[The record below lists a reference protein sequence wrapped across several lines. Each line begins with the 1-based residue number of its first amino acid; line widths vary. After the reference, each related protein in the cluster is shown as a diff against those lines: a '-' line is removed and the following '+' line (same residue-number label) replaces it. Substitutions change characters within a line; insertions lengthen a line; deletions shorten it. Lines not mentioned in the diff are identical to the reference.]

1 MIEDIKEKA
10 LDEKVPIIKDDGL
23 LFILNLIKE
32 RNIKDIL
39 ELGTAVAYSSISM
52 AKIDK
57 DIFVDTI
64 EKNEDMYKKAIE
76 NINNEGFNS
85 QIKVHFM
92 PIEDF
97 ETTKKYDLIF
107 VDAAK
112 AQYKKYT
119 EQFFDNLKDDGVFVY
134 DNMIFHGM
142 IYDITNIKNRNT
154 RSLVKKLLNF
164 RDFMLKDEHFDIM
177 FHDDVGDGILVASK
191 SKIWKKKI

>member
-142 IYDITNIKNRNT
+142 IYDVTNIKNRNT

>member
-32 RNIKDIL
+32 GNIKDIL

-52 AKIDK
+52 ARIDK

-97 ETTKKYDLIF
+97 KTTKKYDLIF

-142 IYDITNIKNRNT
+142 IYDVTNIKNRNT

-191 SKIWKKKI
+191 SKI

>member
-52 AKIDK
+52 ARIYK

>member
-52 AKIDK
+52 ARIDK

-142 IYDITNIKNRNT
+142 IYDVTNIKNRNT

>member
-52 AKIDK
+52 ARIDK

-97 ETTKKYDLIF
+97 KTTKKYDLIF

-142 IYDITNIKNRNT
+142 IYDVTNIKNRNT